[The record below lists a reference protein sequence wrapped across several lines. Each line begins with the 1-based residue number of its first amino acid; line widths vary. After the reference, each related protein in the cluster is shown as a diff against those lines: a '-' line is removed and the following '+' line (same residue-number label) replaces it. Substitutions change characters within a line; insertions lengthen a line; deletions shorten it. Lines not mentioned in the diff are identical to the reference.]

1 MSQQSNDRNVLFM
14 KGFCYGI
21 PVKTLTEVY
30 ELLVSFI
37 LEKKITTIIWDGDLL
52 TLSKDIDKGLMPV
65 KSFTL
70 LINRLNEWAREN
82 GHALEFIYGKK
93 TKSLKKLLKGSPV
106 EDDAH
111 GTRLGPY
118 DFLTP
123 ENTKFIDHTSILP
136 PLREGT
142 NIGWGFPNDL
152 MWDALGIE
160 IMKAAKR
167 SGIND
172 ASLIVVGEGPVFK
185 KELAALSAIQQ
196 EIPTLNKIELR
207 EFERDPVP

>member
-21 PVKTLTEVY
+21 PLETLAGVY

-52 TLSKDIDKGLMPV
+52 TLSKDLDKGLMPV

-70 LINRLNEWAREN
+70 LINCLNEWAINN
-82 GHALEFIYGKK
+82 GYALEFIYGKK
-93 TKSLKKLLKGSPV
+93 TKSLKKLLKGSPA
-106 EDDAH
+106 EDDSH
-111 GTRLGPY
+111 GTRLGPF

-123 ENTKFIDHTSILP
+123 ENTQFIDHTSILP
-136 PLREGT
+136 PRRTGI

-152 MWDALGIE
+152 SWDALGIE

-167 SGIND
+167 SGINE
-172 ASLIVVGEGPVFK
+172 ASVIVVGEGPVFK
-185 KELAALSAIQQ
+185 KEFAALSAIQDQ
-196 EIPTLNKIELR
+196 IPTLSKIELM
-207 EFERDPVP
+207 EFERDPIP